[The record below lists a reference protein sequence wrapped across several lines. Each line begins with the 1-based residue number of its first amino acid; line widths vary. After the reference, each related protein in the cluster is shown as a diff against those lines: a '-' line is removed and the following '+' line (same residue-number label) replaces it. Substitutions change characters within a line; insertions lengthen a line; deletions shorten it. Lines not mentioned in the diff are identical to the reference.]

1 MYNRLQALAAV
12 GAIVISLLV
21 AGNVLAQDKKP
32 AAKPDKALLA
42 ESAAVQKIV
51 DGAMKGQPAPSDF
64 KFTFVNHSMKSRD
77 GKAWVPFILTF
88 DKGQALPATITY
100 YVRAVDKA
108 SAGAM
113 EKAKAAHAAKVEKA
127 ALAAKLDPENA
138 ELAEAETKLRSEG
151 PKVEY
156 AFEDLKIVNFGK
168 SDATTQFRFPAAMM
182 AAAGDYDVYIVVK
195 EATSVLKD
203 KKAQPRATM
212 MKVSVTVPNYFTDEL
227 CTSSV
232 IVTNVVEQMK
242 TQPTDLE
249 MLRNPYIFGLTKAA
263 PPIEAKFAK
272 SDELSILFYIYNMG
286 FDKTTGKPDV
296 TVDYAFYQ
304 KTAGAEKFFNRTPQL
319 ILNGTTLPASFDL
332 KLGHQLLGG
341 QGVPLASFPEG
352 DYRVELKIVDKVT
365 GKTKLENALFTVTA
379 G

>member
-1 MYNRLQALAAV
+1 
-12 GAIVISLLV
+12 
-21 AGNVLAQDKKP
+21 
-32 AAKPDKALLA
+32 
-42 ESAAVQKIV
+42 
-51 DGAMKGQPAPSDF
+51 
-64 KFTFVNHSMKSRD
+64 MKSRD

-88 DKGQALPATITY
+88 DKGQALPATVTY
-100 YVRAVDKA
+100 YVRAIDKA

-127 ALAAKLDPENA
+127 AMAAKLDPENA
-138 ELAEAETKLRSEG
+138 ELAEAETKVRSEG

-168 SDATTQFRFPAAMM
+168 SDAASQFRFPAAMM
-182 AAAGDYDVYIVVK
+182 VAAGDYDVYIVVK
-195 EATSVLKD
+195 EAASVLKD

-212 MKVSVTVPNYFTDEL
+212 LKASVTVPNYFTDEL

-242 TQPTDLE
+242 AQPTDLE

-319 ILNGTTLPASFDL
+319 VLNGTTLPASFDL

-365 GKTKLENALFTVTA
+365 GKTKIENALFTVTA